1 MEYFIELLFS
11 GLTRGSIYALI
22 ALGYT
27 MVYGIIGLINFAHG
41 EIYMIGAFTS
51 FIVATVLSIY
61 GFPLLG
67 IIVIAG
73 LAAAVWSSA
82 YGFTIERL
90 AYKPLRN
97 APRLSPLISA
107 IGMSIFLQN
116 YVLLAQTSDF
126 MPFPELI
133 PEFDFMEPYAH
144 VIGSSDMV
152 ILVTTA
158 LIMVGLT
165 FLIKFSRI
173 GKAMRAT
180 SQDRTMA
187 MLVGINVNRIIS
199 TTFIIG
205 SALAAIGGMLIAS
218 HIGQINFFI
227 GFIAGIKAFTAA
239 VLGGIGSIPG
249 AVLGSMVLGL
259 TESFATGYISSD
271 YEDVF
276 AFSIL
281 VLILIFGVLKPTINK
296 LTHPVVV
303 KGEAEGEEG
312 AAGGAEGAEGEAEG
326 EGKLLPRKEGEPL
339 LLTGSESYVEVL
351 DAARDLIHEDPK
363 RVAQLM
369 KAWVAEDANG

>member
-1 MEYFIELLFS
+1 MEYFIELFFS

-51 FIVATVLSIY
+51 FIVATVLSIL
-61 GFPLLG
+61 GFPLLA
-67 IIVIAG
+67 IFVIAA

-82 YGFTIERL
+82 YGFTVEKL

-126 MPFPELI
+126 MPFPQLI
-133 PEFDFMEPYAH
+133 PEFGFMEPIAGI
-144 VIGSSDMV
+144 IGSSDLIILLTTAVVMV
-152 ILVTTA
+152 ILTW
-158 LIMVGLT
+158 
-165 FLIKFSRI
+165 LIKFTRI

-180 SQDRTMA
+180 AQDRTMA
-187 MLVGINVNRIIS
+187 MLVGINVNNVIS
-199 TTFIIG
+199 VTFIIG
-205 SALAAIGGMLIAS
+205 SALAAIGGILIAS
-218 HIGQINFFI
+218 HVGQINFFI

-249 AVLGSMVLGL
+249 AVLGSFILGL
-259 TESFATGYISSD
+259 TEAFATGYVSSD

-276 AFSIL
+276 AFSLL
-281 VLILIFGVLKPTINK
+281 VLILIFRPSGLLGKATIEK
-296 LTHPVVV
+296 V
-303 KGEAEGEEG
+303 
-312 AAGGAEGAEGEAEG
+312 
-326 EGKLLPRKEGEPL
+326 
-339 LLTGSESYVEVL
+339 
-351 DAARDLIHEDPK
+351 
-363 RVAQLM
+363 
-369 KAWVAEDANG
+369 

>member
-1 MEYFIELLFS
+1 MDYFIELFCS
-11 GLTRGSIYALI
+11 GLTRGAIYALI

-61 GFPLLG
+61 GFPLLA
-67 IIVIAG
+67 IVVLAG
-73 LAAAVWSSA
+73 LAAVVWSSA
-82 YGFTIERL
+82 YGYTVEKI
-90 AYKPLRN
+90 AYKPLRH

-126 MPFPELI
+126 LPFPTLI
-133 PEFDFMEPYAH
+133 PEFAFMEPIAH
-144 VIGSSDMV
+144 IVGSTDIA

-158 LIMVGLT
+158 IMMLILT
-165 FLIKFSRI
+165 VVIKGTKV

-199 TTFIIG
+199 VTFIIG
-205 SALAAIGGMLIAS
+205 SALAAVGGLLIAS

-227 GFIAGIKAFTAA
+227 GFLAGIKAFTAA

-249 AVLGSMVLGL
+249 AVLGGLVLGL
-259 TESFATGYISSD
+259 TESFATGYVSSD

-276 AFSIL
+276 AFSLL
-281 VLILIFGVLKPTINK
+281 VLILIFKPSGLLGK
-296 LTHPVVV
+296 
-303 KGEAEGEEG
+303 AET
-312 AAGGAEGAEGEAEG
+312 
-326 EGKLLPRKEGEPL
+326 KK
-339 LLTGSESYVEVL
+339 V
-351 DAARDLIHEDPK
+351 
-363 RVAQLM
+363 
-369 KAWVAEDANG
+369 